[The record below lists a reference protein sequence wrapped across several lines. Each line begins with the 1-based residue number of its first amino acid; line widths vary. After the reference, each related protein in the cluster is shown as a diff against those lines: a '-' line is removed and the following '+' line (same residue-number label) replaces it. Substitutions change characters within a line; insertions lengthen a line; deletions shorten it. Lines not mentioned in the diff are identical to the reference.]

1 MLAGASNKSAVPAI
15 LIRIPSVPDPLP
27 RVNLYASAIRF
38 RTSKWYSPEV
48 IWKAQWV
55 RLRVWAKTEK
65 GKVMN
70 PFQSQN
76 QRYQQP
82 GAWRE
87 PDQGWGNLTERTAAQ
102 SSLAD
107 RLSFIRKVYALFFV
121 ATLFAVGGV
130 LLGFMFPPLMMAMA
144 QHPFIMLLLMF
155 GGVIGAQAVRHVP
168 GVNLLALFGFT
179 TLTGIVISP
188 LLFIISQI
196 NPASIM
202 QAGVLTVGIFGGLT
216 AYVFISRRDFSF
228 LRGMVVTGLIVVILA
243 GILNIFI
250 ASSALG
256 FAVAAAT
263 LLLFSG
269 FVLYDTSN
277 IIRRYPTNEY
287 VAGALSLYLD
297 AFNIFLA
304 LLRLLNAGRR

>member
-1 MLAGASNKSAVPAI
+1 
-15 LIRIPSVPDPLP
+15 
-27 RVNLYASAIRF
+27 
-38 RTSKWYSPEV
+38 
-48 IWKAQWV
+48 
-55 RLRVWAKTEK
+55 
-65 GKVMN
+65 MN

-82 GAWRE
+82 GEWRE
-87 PDQGWGNLTERTAAQ
+87 PGQQGWGSLTARTAAEA
-102 SSLAD
+102 SLSE
-107 RLSFIRKVYALFFV
+107 RLGFIRKVYALFFI
-121 ATLFAVGGV
+121 ATLFAIGGV
-130 LLGFMFPPLMMAMA
+130 FLGFVFPPLMIAIA
-144 QHPFIMLLLMF
+144 SSPWIVLLLLF

-179 TLTGIVISP
+179 TLTGVIISP
-188 LLFIISQI
+188 VLYYFSQT
-196 NPASIM
+196 NPASII

-243 GILNIFI
+243 GLLNIFI
-250 ASSALG
+250 GSSALG

-287 VAGALSLYLD
+287 IAGALSLYLD

-304 LLRLLNAGRR
+304 LLRLLNGGRR

>member
-1 MLAGASNKSAVPAI
+1 
-15 LIRIPSVPDPLP
+15 
-27 RVNLYASAIRF
+27 
-38 RTSKWYSPEV
+38 
-48 IWKAQWV
+48 
-55 RLRVWAKTEK
+55 
-65 GKVMN
+65 MN

-76 QRYQQP
+76 QRQQP
-82 GAWRE
+82 GQWRE
-87 PDQGWGNLTERTAAQ
+87 PDQGWGNLMERTAAEA
-102 SSLAD
+102 SLAD
-107 RLSFIRKVYALFFV
+107 RLGFIRKVYALFFI

-130 LLGFMFPPLMMAMA
+130 ALGFMFPPLMMAMA
-144 QHPFIMLLLMF
+144 QHPWIVLLLMF

-179 TLTGIVISP
+179 TLTGVIISP
-188 LLFIISQI
+188 VLYYFSLV
-196 NPASIM
+196 NPASIV

-228 LRGMVVTGLIVVILA
+228 LRGMVVTGLIVIILA
-243 GILNIFI
+243 GLLNIFI
-250 ASSALG
+250 GSSALG